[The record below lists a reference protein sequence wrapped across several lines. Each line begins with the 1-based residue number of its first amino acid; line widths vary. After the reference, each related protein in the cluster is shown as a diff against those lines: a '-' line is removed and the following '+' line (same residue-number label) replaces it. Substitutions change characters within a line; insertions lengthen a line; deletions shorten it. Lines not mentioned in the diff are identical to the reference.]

1 MYNKKQNILIQFN
14 SIKNYF
20 APKIV
25 GEMNDVFIKLAKIK
39 GQEVPWHTHDYED
52 ELFYIIKGSL
62 TMELKGKDNTIL
74 CEGDFFI
81 VEKGIEHRVQ
91 SETECWLM
99 LIENNN
105 TKHTGNVVSKI
116 TKPLSDQHY

>member
-20 APKIV
+20 SPKIV
-25 GEMNDVFIKLAKIK
+25 GEVNDVFIKLAKIK
-39 GQEVPWHTHDYED
+39 GQEVPWHIHDYED
-52 ELFYIIKGSL
+52 ELFYIFKGCL
-62 TMELKGKDNTIL
+62 IMELKGKDNTVL
-74 CEGDFFI
+74 SEGDFFI

-91 SETECWLM
+91 SEEECWLM

-105 TKHTGNVVSKI
+105 TKHTGDVESKI
-116 TKPLSDQHY
+116 TKSVSEQHY